1 MHNFARK
8 LCWVLLN
15 TRELSSSTEYTGT
28 ESLSEVDEQGR
39 QSGAHPVP
47 ADCFLGG
54 SFQEL
59 YVLPS
64 LG

>member
-1 MHNFARK
+1 M
-8 LCWVLLN
+8 N
-15 TRELSSSTEYTGT
+15 TRELGSSVEYTGT